1 MATAQIVALSTQK
14 RTSII
19 NRYVTLS
26 QQLAKLK
33 TEMEMLKVEA
43 VEVLGEGTHETKTG
57 KVTITWTSRSAF
69 DTAKAKTFLKPAQ
82 IAACQGKTASYYDV
96 RVKAL

>member
-1 MATAQIVALSTQK
+1 MATAQIVPLSTQK
-14 RTSII
+14 RTRII
-19 NRYVTLS
+19 NRYLELS

-33 TEMEMLKVEA
+33 TDMEMLKLEA
-43 VEVLGEGTHETKTG
+43 IEVLGEGCHETKSA
-57 KVTITWTSRSAF
+57 KVTINWTSRNTF

-82 IAACQGKTASYYDV
+82 VASCQGSARYYDV

>member
-1 MATAQIVALSTQK
+1 MATAQIVTLSTQK
-14 RTSII
+14 RTRII
-19 NRYVTLS
+19 NRYLELS
-26 QQLAKLK
+26 QQLAKIK

-43 VEVLGEGTHETKTG
+43 IEVLGEGCHETKSA
-57 KVTITWTSRSAF
+57 KVTVKWSSRATF

-82 IAACQGKTASYYDV
+82 VAACQRSANFFDV

>member
-43 VEVLGEGTHETKTG
+43 VDVLGEGTHETKTG
-57 KVTITWTSRSAF
+57 KVTITWANRTTF
-69 DTAKAKTFLKPAQ
+69 DTTKAKTFLKPAQ
-82 IAACQGKTASYYDV
+82 LAACQGKTSFYDV

>member
-1 MATAQIVALSTQK
+1 MATAQIVTLSTQK
-14 RTSII
+14 RTRII
-19 NRYVTLS
+19 NRYLELS
-26 QQLAKLK
+26 QQLAKIK

-43 VEVLGEGTHETKTG
+43 IEVLGEGCHETKSA
-57 KVTITWTSRSAF
+57 KVTINWTSRATF

-82 IAACQGKTASYYDV
+82 IAACQGSTSFFDV

>member
-1 MATAQIVALSTQK
+1 MATAQIVTLTAQK
-14 RTSII
+14 RTSVI
-19 NRYVTLS
+19 NRYLALS
-26 QQLAKLK
+26 QQLAKIK

-82 IAACQGKTASYYDV
+82 LAACQGKTASYYDV

>member
-1 MATAQIVALSTQK
+1 MATAQIVVLSTQK

-19 NRYVTLS
+19 NRYLAMS
-26 QQLAKLK
+26 QQMAKLK

-43 VEVLGEGTHETKTG
+43 IELLGEGQHETNSSR
-57 KVTITWTSRSAF
+57 VTINWATRNSLEASKVKTVL
-69 DTAKAKTFLKPAQ
+69 TAAQ
-82 IAACQGKTASYYDV
+82 IAECTRVSSFYDV